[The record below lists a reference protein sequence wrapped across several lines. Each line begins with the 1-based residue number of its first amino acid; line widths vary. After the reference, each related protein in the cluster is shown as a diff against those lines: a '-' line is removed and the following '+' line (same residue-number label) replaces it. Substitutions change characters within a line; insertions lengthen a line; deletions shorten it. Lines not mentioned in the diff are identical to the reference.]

1 MERKIGLF
9 SVRAFSKA
17 SGPQGNQ
24 STGLCA
30 CWRRYGLCS
39 AASRFIKIPLSSEF
53 IESGGEALARFGRD
67 GTDGLAAGA
76 DGASG
81 HAHGFLEHARE
92 GVGEDP
98 AAHSIDELLEALG
111 LRAALLTPG
120 AVQVDKQARGD
131 VGERGHRAGEAVV
144 QRGYGEVLG
153 ADEDRQALAR
163 DAVAVGVAELE
174 TAARVLDAHEVFAA
188 GGNA

>member
-53 IESGGEALARFGRD
+53 FEAGGEAQARFGRD
-67 GTDGLAAGA
+67 GADGLATVANGTT
-76 DGASG
+76 G
-81 HAHGFLEHARE
+81 HAHRFLEHAGE

-98 AAHSIDELLEALG
+98 AAHAVDELLEAFG
-111 LRAALLTPG
+111 
-120 AVQVDKQARGD
+120 
-131 VGERGHRAGEAVV
+131 
-144 QRGYGEVLG
+144 LG
-153 ADEDRQALAR
+153 AA
-163 DAVAVGVAELE
+163 
-174 TAARVLDAHEVFAA
+174 
-188 GGNA
+188 